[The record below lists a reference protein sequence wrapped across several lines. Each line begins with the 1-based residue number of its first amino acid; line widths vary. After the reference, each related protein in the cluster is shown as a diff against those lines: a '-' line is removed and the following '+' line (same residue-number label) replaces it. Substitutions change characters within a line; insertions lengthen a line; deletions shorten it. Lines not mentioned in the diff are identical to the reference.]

1 MKFRILFSILLIGV
15 LGKPGECN
23 STPRISILVFTKTAV
38 VRHQSIV
45 AGKAMFLQL
54 AVSENFKI
62 DTTEDASAF
71 TEDNLKQYDVVVF
84 LSTTGDVL
92 NDSQQQAFQWYI
104 GSGKSFLG
112 IHAAADTEYDWP
124 WYNELVGAYFANH
137 PEPQTAVFSNWRPSH
152 PAMQG
157 WPASF
162 SRFEELYNF
171 KSVKVERKDVLLT
184 VDEKS
189 YTGGQMG
196 EFHPMAWCRKFGGGR
211 MFYTALGHHPE
222 TYAHPDFRKHI
233 SGALK
238 WLVSRD

>member
-1 MKFRILFSILLIGV
+1 
-15 LGKPGECN
+15 
-23 STPRISILVFTKTAV
+23 
-38 VRHQSIV
+38 
-45 AGKAMFLQL
+45 
-54 AVSENFKI
+54 
-62 DTTEDASAF
+62 
-71 TEDNLKQYDVVVF
+71 VF

-92 NDSQQQAFQWYI
+92 NEEQQQAFQWFI
-104 GSGKSFLG
+104 GTGKSFLG
-112 IHAAADTEYDWP
+112 IHAAVDTEYDWP
-124 WYNELVGAYFANH
+124 WYNELAGAYFANH
-137 PEPQTAVFSNWRPSH
+137 PKPQTGVFSNLKKEN

-171 KSVKVERKDVLLT
+171 KSVKVDWKDVILA

-196 EFHPMAWCRKFGGGR
+196 EFHPMAWCRKFGGGK

-222 TYAHPDFRKHI
+222 TYSDPDFRNHI

-238 WLVSRD
+238 WLLSRD